1 MRLID
6 LVGRRFGRLVVVAR
20 AENDSRGHVRW
31 ECLCDCGNATTV
43 WGSNLKRKTRST
55 RSCGCLAQEARPART
70 ARTFTKHGM
79 YKSPEYRAWQNMRER
94 CNNPKHPQFKDWGGR
109 GITVCPEWMDSF
121 EAFYADVGPRPGHRL
136 SLDRIDN
143 DGDYEPGNVRWA
155 THSQQMKN
163 RRPRKRGNQA

>member
-6 LVGRRFGRLVVVAR
+6 LVGQRFGRLTVVGR
-20 AENDSRGHVRW
+20 ADNDLHGHVRW
-31 ECLCDCGNATTV
+31 DCLCDCGNTSTV
-43 WGSNLKRKTRST
+43 LASNLKRTT
-55 RSCGCLAQEARPART
+55 QSCGCLARELRPVNAARQ
-70 ARTFTKHGM
+70 FTKHGM
-79 YKSPEYRAWQNMRER
+79 YQSPEYRAWQNMRER
-94 CNNPKHPQFKDWGGR
+94 CNNPNHPQFKDWGGR
-109 GITVCPEWMDSF
+109 GISVCDRWMDSF

-143 DGDYEPGNVRWA
+143 DGNYEPGNVRWA